1 MDLTRRQLLAGCA
14 AAVPS
19 LYATASAGSTHD
31 VEARPM
37 GIVAYCYSLRM
48 SADRTHGAN
57 AGLNEP
63 IAFIEYCHQRG
74 AGGVQISIG
83 VRDSAFAA
91 RLREKIDSL
100 HMYLEGIVRLPQDRS
115 DLQRFT
121 REVETAR
128 AAGAGVLRTVLLGT
142 RRYET
147 FATADA
153 FRQWADRAWA
163 SLTLAE
169 PIVARHDMRLAI
181 ENHKDLRSDEL
192 LRVLKRLSSRHV
204 GLCVDTANSVALL
217 EDPLEV
223 IEAYAPWAFSTHIK
237 DVSVAEYDE
246 GFLLGEPPLGEG
258 ILDLDKIVALFR
270 RARPEIH
277 LNLEMI
283 TRDPLKVPC
292 LTPRYWATFEN
303 LSGRHLARTM
313 SWVRKHQPHALPAR
327 ISGLTSEQKLAVEES
342 NVQKC
347 LAHAGKHF
355 AKKSA

>member
-19 LYATASAGSTHD
+19 LHALASASSTQD
-31 VEARPM
+31 AEARPM
-37 GIVAYCYSLRM
+37 GVVAYCYSLRM
-48 SADRTHGAN
+48 SADRTRGAS
-57 AGLNEP
+57 AGLNDP
-63 IAFIEYCHQRG
+63 LAFIEHCHERG

-100 HMYLEGIVRLPQDRS
+100 HMYLEGIVRLPQDGGE
-115 DLQRFT
+115 LQRFT

-128 AAGAGVLRTVLLGT
+128 AAGAGVLRTVLLST

-153 FRQWADRAWA
+153 FRQWADRAWT

-181 ENHKDLRSDEL
+181 ENHKDLRVDEFL
-192 LRVLKRLSSRHV
+192 PVLKRLGSRHV
-204 GLCVDTANSVALL
+204 GVCVDTANSIALL

-223 IEAYAPWAFSTHIK
+223 VEAYAPWALSTHIK
-237 DVSVAEYDE
+237 DVSVAQYEE

-258 ILDLDKIVALFR
+258 ILDLDKMVALFR

-292 LTPRYWATFEN
+292 LTPRYWATFET

-313 SWVRKHQPHALPAR
+313 SWVRKHQPPRPAAR

-342 NVQKC
+342 NVQKS
-347 LAHAGKHF
+347 LAYARKHF
-355 AKKSA
+355 ARKS